1 MEPCVCVISKIYS
14 MYCCSHTDVC
24 TLKCTFLAIII
35 CPWISEFSLNK
46 MSVKKFRYRYFS
58 CIRKSYP
65 IFRYIRCHICI
76 YHSLEMS
83 RCPTVPFSK
92 YARHTQITDYVMK
105 IQYTGRVNS
114 LINFT
119 FSKFLLHSWTFFFI
133 FSEMI

>member
-1 MEPCVCVISKIYS
+1 MNLLLFWVCVILFISRDMFMEPCVCVISKIYS

-76 YHSLEMS
+76 IILL
-83 RCPTVPFSK
+83 RCHVVLQSHLANMLDILKLP
-92 YARHTQITDYVMK
+92 IM
-105 IQYTGRVNS
+105 
-114 LINFT
+114 
-119 FSKFLLHSWTFFFI
+119 
-133 FSEMI
+133 